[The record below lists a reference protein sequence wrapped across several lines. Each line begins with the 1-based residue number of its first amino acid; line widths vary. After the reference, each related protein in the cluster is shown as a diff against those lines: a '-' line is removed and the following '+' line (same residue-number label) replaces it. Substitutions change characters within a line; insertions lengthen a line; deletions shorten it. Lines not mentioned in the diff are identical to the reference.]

1 MVGMAHIRLGLLLLF
16 AVSAGAAD
24 ENGTLFGMVVDIT
37 GAPLHAARVCLYR
50 SDFGGLCDNYTNVD
64 GQFQIGELPP
74 GIFKVTFTLQG
85 FLEKTIPKVQI
96 HPGCN
101 TNLGVLYLDLAP
113 CNTPGGPICDEVQAI
128 KTRKST
134 YAQGDIPIITVCEA
148 LRDPSRYDR
157 TTIIVVGR
165 SSATGEGSWLDEDCG
180 LKLVIEGRD
189 WPTSISTVYARS
201 EFAPPP
207 QMPKSFKWDKHLL
220 QQKLDQVK
228 ITTQLQYKNH
238 WLAVYGRLETHR
250 PREAELDDGRL
261 FIQLGY
267 GHLNGSPAQLIAPE
281 NGFFKLR

>member
-96 HPGCN
+96 HP
-101 TNLGVLYLDLAP
+101 
-113 CNTPGGPICDEVQAI
+113 
-128 KTRKST
+128 
-134 YAQGDIPIITVCEA
+134 
-148 LRDPSRYDR
+148 SRYDR

-220 QQKLDQVK
+220 QQK
-228 ITTQLQYKNH
+228 
-238 WLAVYGRLETHR
+238 
-250 PREAELDDGRL
+250 
-261 FIQLGY
+261 
-267 GHLNGSPAQLIAPE
+267 
-281 NGFFKLR
+281 